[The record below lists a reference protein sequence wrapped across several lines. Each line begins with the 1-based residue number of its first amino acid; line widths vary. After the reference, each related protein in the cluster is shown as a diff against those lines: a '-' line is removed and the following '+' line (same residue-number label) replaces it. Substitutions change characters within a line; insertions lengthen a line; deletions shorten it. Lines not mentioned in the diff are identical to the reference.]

1 MRKFISLLL
10 LFCGGSL
17 SFAAESGS
25 NTFEFVN
32 QELQDIVYILAD
44 NLTTPVICDETVS
57 GKGSFLYSGGSEKSA
72 EETFCAFLKT
82 NRLYLKKSENLWT
95 VSRILVDCSTL
106 SGQKDSCL
114 VSLDAYDSSLSQ
126 IFGKLS
132 EETGTCI
139 VYEVL
144 PSSKTEIH
152 IKNQPLV
159 SLLKTLMSPYSGY
172 EVLENESG
180 IGIARTS
187 DGYGSATGRG
197 SDLVDSQDL
206 LEIQER
212 NGLFSGRI
220 RNKTCDKVIETLFKL
235 KEADYS
241 SFLNSQT
248 RLSDLN
254 FSEKNFEDALKLV
267 MEQAGG
273 EAVFNDG
280 MWYLFQSK
288 SPSVAEEKK
297 SAQWKW
303 NLYKFKNLEAAKA
316 LSVLGQEF
324 QDIKFI
330 NTGSYEIAF
339 FCDKKNCEKISETAA
354 TLDVKDQYETIRL
367 KYIKTAELMEH
378 LPPGF
383 SKTNVWDTGTGDS
396 VYFSGTEELKTS
408 FLELLSEMDRPK
420 KVIRYDLLIL
430 QYTKGSSLSWGISQ
444 GARNLKGNDRT
455 CLAGELGS
463 VLNINFDL
471 ITYFGLLF
479 SEKINAA
486 VAENKAS
493 VFADTTLY
501 GLEGEKISF
510 KNTNTYRYRDIT
522 STAEKAYTSVTR
534 EINSGLVLDIDGW
547 VSGDGMI
554 TMEVKAS
561 VSKQGVD
568 LSGNTGNPPPT
579 SEKYIT
585 TKVRARTGEPVILS
599 GLSQRDLNQSSQG
612 VPLVSKV
619 PVAGNLFKSTDQ
631 DDEKTEMTIYLVPHI
646 EEEILESEYTDWKA
660 KALELVSK
668 KAE

>member
-17 SFAAESGS
+17 LFAAESGS

-32 QELQDIVYILAD
+32 QDLQDIVYILAD

-72 EETFCAFLKT
+72 EETFLAFLKT
-82 NRLYLKKSENLWT
+82 NRLYLEKGENLWT
-95 VSRILVDCSTL
+95 VSRILVDCTPL
-106 SGQKDSCL
+106 SEGNPNCL
-114 VSLDAYDSSLSQ
+114 ISLDAYDANLAQ

-132 EETGTCI
+132 EATGTCI

-152 IKNQPLV
+152 IKNQPLA
-159 SLLKTLMSPYSGY
+159 SLLKTVMSPYAGY
-172 EVLENESG
+172 EVVEKENG
-180 IGIARTS
+180 IGIARSTDS
-187 DGYGSATGRG
+187 YGNGTLGKSF
-197 SDLVDSQDL
+197 SDSQGFF
-206 LEIQER
+206 EIQETK
-212 NGLFSGRI
+212 GLYSGKI
-220 RNKTCDKVIETLFKL
+220 RNETCDKVIESFFEL
-235 KEADYS
+235 KKSDYS
-241 SFLNSQT
+241 SFLNGNT
-248 RLSDLN
+248 RILDLS
-254 FSEKNFEDALKLV
+254 FSEKTFEDALKLI

-273 EAVFNDG
+273 EAVFYEG
-280 MWYLFQSK
+280 IWYLFQSK
-288 SPSVAEEKK
+288 SPSVAQEKK
-297 SAQWKW
+297 SADWKW
-303 NLYKFKNLEAAKA
+303 NLYKLKNTEAVK
-316 LSVLGQEF
+316 VLPVLAQEF
-324 QDIKFI
+324 QDIKFMQAG
-330 NTGSYEIAF
+330 NYDIAF
-339 FCDKKNCEKISETAA
+339 FCDDKNCEKILKTAG
-354 TLDVKDQYETIRL
+354 TLDVKDEYEIIKL
-367 KYIKTAELMEH
+367 KYIKTAELMDH
-378 LPPGF
+378 LPPGI
-383 SKTNVWDTGTGDS
+383 SKANVWDTGTGDS
-396 VYFSGTEELKTS
+396 VYFSGTDEVKKS

-444 GARNLKGNDRT
+444 GARNINGKDRT

-463 VLNINFDL
+463 VMNINFDL
-471 ITYFGLLF
+471 ITHFGLLF

-522 STAEKAYTSVTR
+522 STNEKAFTSITR

-585 TKVRARTGEPVILS
+585 TKVRARNGEPVILS
-599 GLSQRDLNQSSQG
+599 GLSQRDLSQSSQG
-612 VPLVSKV
+612 VPLLSKV
-619 PVAGNLFKSTDQ
+619 PVAGNLFKNTDS

-646 EEEILESEYTDWKA
+646 EEENLKGDYIDWKT
-660 KALELVSK
+660 KALELVSE